1 MSNVIQRDYGLLGA
15 NRYQILNAYCLPR
28 DGTKSLYPA
37 ITPVN
42 PFRFIFDKYFGT
54 DYALLPDVSYNQS
67 GQPVPETYPACI

>member
-1 MSNVIQRDYGLLGA
+1 MSNVIQGDHGLLDA
-15 NRYQILNAYCLPR
+15 NHYQILNAYYLPR

-42 PFRFIFDKYFGT
+42 PFRIIFDKYFGT